1 MLRQRAAGLL
11 LSRALFKNSWRWQT
25 SSASERALQYKPGE
39 TIHGFTVKE
48 ITPVPEFFLT
58 AVKLRHEATGAK
70 YLHVAREDSNNLFS
84 VQFRTTPL
92 DSTGVPHI
100 LEHTVLCGSHKY
112 PCRDPF
118 FKMLNRSLSTF
129 MNAFTASD
137 YTMYPFSTQNAK
149 DFQNLLSVYLDAV
162 FFPCLREL
170 DFWQEGWRLEHE
182 NPTDSTSP
190 LIFKGIVFNEMKG
203 AFTDTER
210 VFAEQLQNKLLPDHT
225 YSVVSGGEPLN
236 IPDLTWQQLKHFHA
250 THYHPSNARF
260 FTYGNLPLELHLKQI
275 HEDALSK
282 FECTDPQ
289 TAVPAQ
295 QRWDTPREYHITCGV
310 DTFASDPAKQTMV
323 SLSFLLS
330 EITDSF
336 ESFTLSLLSSLLVDG
351 PNSPFYKA
359 LIESKLGTDFSPDV
373 GFNNNTRD
381 TYFSIGL
388 QGIAKDDVHTV
399 KEIITKTIDEVIQK
413 GFEPERIEAL
423 LHKLEIQMKHQSSAF
438 GLSLASYI
446 ASCWN
451 HDGDPADML
460 KIGDK
465 ISKFRQCLKDNP
477 IFLQQKVK
485 QYFQDNL
492 HRMTLSMSPDEEH
505 YERQARLENEKLRQK
520 VKALS
525 EEERKQIY
533 DKGLELLKLQS
544 KPQDA
549 SCLPALK
556 VSDIEPSIPYTDLEL
571 AYAGKV
577 PVQYCAQPTNG
588 MVYFRAVSSLN
599 TLPEE
604 LKPYVPLF
612 CNVVTK
618 MGCGVYNYRE
628 QAQQME
634 LTTGGMSVSP
644 HIVPDDSN
652 MDSYEQAVLFSSLCL
667 DRNMP
672 DMMHLWS
679 EIFNSTHFDDEE
691 RLQVLVRMIAQ
702 DLSNGIPSSGHL
714 YASIRASRT
723 LTPAGEVQELF
734 SGMDQVRM
742 MKRIAEMPDL
752 SPILRKLSRIRKY
765 LLLSDSLRCSVNTT
779 PQQMSAASK
788 EVEHFVAG
796 IQRSKKERK
805 AIRPHIVEK
814 SLNPTTD
821 GSEVSQRGCR
831 KLVHDPTFKPCQM
844 KTHFSLPFPVNYI
857 GECIRTVPYMH
868 ADYARLRIL
877 ARIMT
882 AKFLHG
888 EIREKGGAYGGGAKL
903 SFDGVFTFY
912 SYRDPNSL
920 STLATF
926 GKAIDWAKSGKFT
939 LEDIDEAK
947 LSVFS
952 AVDSPV
958 APSDKGMSLFL
969 HGVSDEM
976 RQKHREQ
983 LFAVSHSDLT
993 NVVGRYLAIG
1003 QCTHG
1008 AAILGP
1014 ENASVA
1020 KDPSWIIR

>member
-1 MLRQRAAGLL
+1 MLRVGRAGLL
-11 LSRALFKNSWRWQT
+11 LSRALFKNSWRWQA
-25 SSASERALQYKPGE
+25 SSACERALQYKPGE
-39 TIHGFTVKE
+39 TIHGFKVNE
-48 ITPVPEFFLT
+48 ITPVPELFLT
-58 AVKLRHEATGAK
+58 AVKLSHESTGAK

-162 FFPCLREL
+162 FYPCLREL

-182 NPTDSTSP
+182 NPTDSASP

-203 AFTDTER
+203 AFTDNER

-225 YSVVSGGEPLN
+225 YAVVSGGEPLH
-236 IPDLTWQQLKHFHA
+236 IPDLTWEQLRHFHA

-282 FECTDPQ
+282 FDCTNPQ

-295 QRWDTPREYHITCGV
+295 QHWETPREYHITCGV

-323 SLSFLLS
+323 CISFLLS

-351 PNSPFYKA
+351 PNSSFYKA
-359 LIESKLGTDFSPDV
+359 LIESKLGTDFSPDS

-388 QGIAKDDVHTV
+388 QGISKDDVHNV
-399 KEIITKTIDEVIQK
+399 KEIVAKTIDEVIAK

-423 LHKLEIQMKHQSSAF
+423 LHKLEIQMKHQSTAF

-465 ISKFRQCLKDNP
+465 ITRFRQCLKDNP
-477 IFLQQKVK
+477 TFLQEKVK
-485 QYFQDNL
+485 QYFKDNL
-492 HRMTLSMSPDEEH
+492 HRVTLTMSPDEEY
-505 YERQARLENEKLRQK
+505 YEKQARLENEKLIQK

-525 EEERKQIY
+525 EEERKQVY
-533 DKGLELLKLQS
+533 EKGLELLELQS
-544 KPQDA
+544 KAQDA

-556 VSDIEPSIPYTDLEL
+556 VSDIEASIPHTDLEL
-571 AYAGKV
+571 AHAGEV

-612 CNVVTK
+612 CSVVTK

-628 QAQQME
+628 QSQQME
-634 LTTGGMSVSP
+634 LTTGGMSVCP

-652 MDSYEQAVLFSSLCL
+652 LDTYEQGVLFSSLCL

-672 DMMHLWS
+672 DMMNLWS
-679 EIFNSTHFDDEE
+679 EIFNSPHFDDEE

-702 DLSNGIPSSGHL
+702 EMSNGIPSSGHL
-714 YASIRASRT
+714 YASVRASRT
-723 LTPAGEVQELF
+723 LTPAGEVHELF
-734 SGMDQVRM
+734 HGMDQVRM
-742 MKRIAEMPDL
+742 MKRIAEMSDL
-752 SPILRKLSRIRKY
+752 SPLLRKLSRIRKF
-765 LLLSDSLRCSVNTT
+765 LLLSDSMRCSVNAT
-779 PQQMSAASK
+779 PQQMTAASK
-788 EVEHFVAG
+788 EVELFVAG
-796 IQRSKKERK
+796 IHRSKKERK
-805 AIRPHIVEK
+805 AIRPHIIEK
-814 SLNPTTD
+814 SLNPTSV
-821 GSEVSQRGCR
+821 GSELAQKGSR

-857 GECIRTVPYMH
+857 GECVRTVPYMH
-868 ADYARLRIL
+868 EDYARLRIL
-877 ARIMT
+877 ARVMT

-920 STLATF
+920 STFSTF
-926 GKAIDWAKSGKFT
+926 EKAIDWAKFGKFT

-958 APSDKGMSLFL
+958 APSDKGMNFFMN
-969 HGVSDEM
+969 GISDEM
-976 RQKHREQ
+976 RQKHRQQ
-983 LFAVSHSDLT
+983 LFAVSRSDLID
-993 NVVGRYLAIG
+993 VAGRYLSTG
-1003 QCTHG
+1003 HCTHG

-1014 ENASVA
+1014 ENASIA